1 MAPSALAC
9 YCRQRACA
17 APSAALH
24 AFVYICVCVYVYIY
38 IYGTLSAGALLSAA
52 SLRSTFCS
60 LACVRLYMCVYVYIY
75 LWHLERWR
83 VTLGGEFAQH
93 LLQPCLGA
101 AIGGGGLE
109 SVVLEL
115 AQHLYEDA
123 LPRRIAGLDGRSAER
138 SALVLTER
146 DINTLVRYIYI
157 CE

>member
-1 MAPSALAC
+1 MRSTFDGLAC
-9 YCRQRACA
+9 IRIYM
-17 APSAALH
+17 
-24 AFVYICVCVYVYIY
+24 FVCMYIY
-38 IYGTLSAGALLSAA
+38 IYGTFSAGVLLSAA

-60 LACVRLYMCVYVYIY
+60 LACVRVYMCVCICIYIY

-83 VTLGGEFAQH
+83 ITLGGEFAQH